1 MMQANNMEAGARAVH
16 KAVSI
21 EPDLWLRTVARTGM
35 ADQAEELA
43 GFGRWW
49 IDRTSAQVA
58 LSVVAAGYLG
68 VTPGQHALAPCC
80 IHVVADDLPL
90 LRAALR
96 QAETSDAPI
105 DCQFRLIDPLEGVR
119 WLRMLSMRA
128 ASPTIASGMLIDIT
142 FAKHAAMREKFNFA
156 LTQYLIG
163 TDTLGEAVTKIIQL
177 VCEDLGWEWGAYWA
191 LDADDDGAEVLRCT
205 HSWHGGDA
213 RLAPFKR
220 HSEAFAV
227 QPGAGLVGRVWRSG
241 AAEWVDNVRSDPD
254 FLRSELAAACGLRS
268 GYIFPVTYV
277 APDGVLQSPG
287 VLEFFSKLPRQRE
300 AQLPD
305 LSASIGALIA
315 LTAQRMMQQERIR
328 RLALIDEMTG
338 LWNRNHFHA
347 LVDAACRSVPAN
359 QSFAILYIDLDQFKP
374 INDAYGHQAGNV
386 VLIEF
391 GARLQALAPPG
402 CAIGRLGGDEFAI
415 LVAAQTPAAGVDA
428 LAEQVL
434 QAARASFMYDGNEL
448 SVSASIG
455 VSQYPQHGASTP
467 ALLHAA
473 DAAMYVSKR
482 NGRNLAS
489 HFSLD
494 GQHQQIQI
502 AEQLTLLSELHHAF
516 ARDEFFLE
524 YQPIFDSF
532 DGRVMAVEALIRWR
546 KPNGEIVPP
555 DLFIPIAEQSR
566 LIVQLGQ
573 WVAQQACRDLPLM
586 HAAGMADLQVHINM
600 AAPEFIDSELPHAL
614 MAIVQ
619 AAGVAPRHICL
630 ELTEGVVMSRPEQS
644 IPVMHALRRLGFE
657 ISLDDFGMGFSSL
670 SMLKRLPISSL
681 KVDRLFVGGLP
692 HERDDRAIV
701 RAILELGRSMKMR
714 VIAEGVETDAQLSFL
729 RQFGCLIQGYL
740 LGRPMPL
747 HQLIVLHG
755 AGPAPDPISISPPR
769 AAP

>member
-1 MMQANNMEAGARAVH
+1 MMQVNDAGTGAN
-16 KAVSI
+16 AVSQAVSMS
-21 EPDLWLRTVARTGM
+21 PDMWRRTVALCKLR
-35 ADQAEELA
+35 DQAEELA

-49 IDRTSAQVA
+49 IDRPSAQVA
-58 LSVVAAGYLG
+58 LSAVAAGYLG
-68 VTPGQHALAPCC
+68 VAPGQHAVDPCF
-80 IHVVADDLPL
+80 INVVADDLPL
-90 LRAALR
+90 LRKALR
-96 QAETSDAPI
+96 QAETRGALI

-128 ASPTIASGMLIDIT
+128 ASPAIACGMLIDIT

-163 TDTLGEAVTKIIQL
+163 TDTLGEAVTNIIQL

-191 LDADDDGAEVLRCT
+191 LDVDANGAEVLQCK
-205 HSWHGGDA
+205 HSWHGDNP

-220 HSEAFAV
+220 HSEV
-227 QPGAGLVGRVWRSG
+227 IDLQSGSGLVGRVWRSG
-241 AAEWVDNVRSDPD
+241 EAEWVDGVSGDPD
-254 FLRSELAAACGLRS
+254 FLRGELAASCGLLS

-277 APDGVLQSPG
+277 APDGELQSPG

-315 LTAQRMMQQERIR
+315 LTAQRMIQQERIR
-328 RLALIDEMTG
+328 RLALTDEMTG
-338 LWNRNHFHA
+338 LWNRNHFHT
-347 LVDAACRSVPAN
+347 LVDAACRSVPAC
-359 QSFAILYIDLDQFKP
+359 QSFGILYIDLDQFKP

-415 LVAAQTPAAGVDA
+415 LVAAETSPDGIDA
-428 LAEQVL
+428 LAERVL
-434 QAARASFMYDGNEL
+434 QTARSSFMYEGNEL

-455 VSQYPQHGASTP
+455 VSMFPLHGTSTP

-489 HFSLD
+489 HYSGD

-516 ARDEFFLE
+516 ARAEFFLE

-566 LIVQLGQ
+566 LIVHLGH
-573 WVAQQACRDLPLM
+573 WVAQQACRDLPLI
-586 HAAGMADLQVHINM
+586 HAAGMTDVHVHINM
-600 AAPEFIDSELPHAL
+600 AAPEFIDSELPREL
-614 MAIVQ
+614 MAILRQ
-619 AAGVAPRHICL
+619 AGVAPRHICL
-630 ELTEGVVMSRPEQS
+630 ELTEGVVMSRPEKS
-644 IPVMHALRRLGFE
+644 IPVMHELKQLGFE

-681 KVDRLFVGGLP
+681 KIDRLFVGGLP
-692 HERDDRAIV
+692 RERDDCAIV

-714 VIAEGVETDAQLSFL
+714 VIAEGVETDAQLGFL

-747 HQLIVLHG
+747 DKLIALHG
-755 AGPAPDPISISPPR
+755 AARPQLSRLPC
-769 AAP
+769 